1 MRGIRGVE
9 MAYAWVG
16 WTLAMTGGQSQISAR
31 SEEALA
37 LHYRQAW
44 QVAPYLSA

>member
-37 LHYRQAW
+37 LHTAKLGESRHI
-44 QVAPYLSA
+44 